1 MSEMDDNEFTPLA
14 TRHLPDDASLPSPI
28 QPHLDTLFAEFAR
41 TRTRTSPP
49 RSPSLRSQRHTR
61 NTSNLKPPPTIDL
74 RALDHV
80 TDYEAHLMCPICH
93 VPFVEPVVLECDHT
107 FCSSCLKEYREGTS
121 AGVRSQ
127 CPTCRSFLLSGP
139 RKASRLIV
147 NMCDEIKVRCPNEDC
162 EVILPRGTVERHA
175 TKECEHERLKCPD
188 EGCDRLVKRKNYVP
202 NQCIHTSHIECD
214 CGAVIELGRG
224 EWLKHKDEDC
234 PNTGID
240 CKRCGKRIS
249 AKDYLAGDK
258 SHVCD
263 SVEQELCPGKQYGCA
278 EDVNDEELSEH
289 IRSCPIARMAPF
301 LQRQSRLLHS
311 LQEQLTMV
319 KVRNEVLETGFE
331 KLNDIVNDR
340 VLPRLNQSDPSAAGE
355 ASDIEEIER
364 DHIPSAIS
372 HRDLLMPA
380 HLRALTPSPD
390 PDVASLSQTQQHLLA
405 NHESLRG
412 NVSNMEQDIAALHNH
427 ISDLDARTSM
437 QIMNETLRIKEDLA
451 HTNAALFSTRA
462 QVQWLLNRERIGQQ
476 QQAMRGRA
484 PSAQPQPP
492 PPPAAQSTRSSMSEG
507 NDVSN
512 LGTSF
517 DSQPSSS
524 SLAPSPNFRPQMRR
538 LSGASQERVK
548 L

>member
-1 MSEMDDNEFTPLA
+1 MDDNEFTPLA

-93 VPFVEPVVLECDHT
+93 VP
-107 FCSSCLKEYREGTS
+107 SCLKEYREGTS

-263 SVEQELCPGKQYGCA
+263 SVGQELCPGKQYGCA